1 MFNRKVSFSALAV
14 LAFAFIACA
23 PGSRGAKGGAADDS
37 PTQPVAAEDGSVR
50 MSIPASWSVV
60 TGLNDIASIQVAN
73 TAEDVYGMVISET
86 AEDFADFPAYSK
98 LAFESFTENIESPRI
113 TGPDTLV
120 IGGRPALQYDI
131 SGVISGLRIAYLY
144 TLADAGDT
152 YSQVVLWST
161 QSKSKQYRSVF
172 QAIANTFSAPVQGE

>member
-1 MFNRKVSFSALAV
+1 MLNRKVSILVLGVLALA
-14 LAFAFIACA
+14 FTSCA
-23 PGSRGAKGGAADDS
+23 PSQRKTSSDNT
-37 PTQPVAAEDGSVR
+37 PVQPVAAEDGSVR

-73 TAEDVYGMVISET
+73 TAEDVYGMVISEPT
-86 AEDFADFPAYSK
+86 EDFADFPAFSQ
-98 LAFESFTENIESPRI
+98 LALEAFTTNIESPRI

-131 SGVISGLRIAYLY
+131 SGVISGLRIAYVY
-144 TLADAGDT
+144 TLTDGGST

-172 QAIANTFSAPVQGE
+172 QAIANTFKGSSAGTEI